1 MEFQR
6 VRDGD
11 GAVSWR
17 SGGVEVLLLPA
28 CGYSTREPVERAS
41 LGFSFARQR
50 GVHSISSDKLVDFD
64 RLPGSYALAPSGV
77 DMFSESDAGGE
88 YMVIRYEDSVIGSRM
103 QNPFDITRGANIEL
117 WKIVRTL
124 RSRLLSN
131 DADEE
136 AMSDLCLSVI
146 SAAALPAVPHSERR
160 EDEDA
165 VRRGLGIID
174 CSIFDEGFRVSLVA
188 QALGMAPVSFLRAF
202 RRLTGI
208 TPSAFVTERRLQRA
222 REMMRANRA
231 ASLSET
237 AAACGFSHQS
247 HMGQAFRHVLG
258 ITPGE
263 YRKQFR

>member
-1 MEFQR
+1 M
-6 VRDGD
+6 
-11 GAVSWR
+11 
-17 SGGVEVLLLPA
+17 LLPA

-50 GVHSISSDKLVDFD
+50 GAHSISSDKLVDFD
-64 RLPGSYALAPSGV
+64 RLPGSYALTPSGV

-88 YMVIRYEDSVIGSRM
+88 YLVIRYEDNVFGSRV
-103 QNPFDITRGANIEL
+103 QNPCDITRGANIDL

-131 DADEE
+131 DADEG
-136 AMSDLCLSVI
+136 AMTDLCLSVI
-146 SAAALPAVPHSERR
+146 AAAVPPAAPHSERR

-165 VRRGLGIID
+165 VRRGLGLID
-174 CSIFDEGFRVSLVA
+174 SSISDEGFRVSLVA
-188 QALGMAPVSFLRAF
+188 EALGMAPVSFLRAF
-202 RRLTGI
+202 RRFTGI
-208 TPSAFVTERRLQRA
+208 TPSAFVTERRLQHA

-231 ASLSET
+231 VSLSET

-247 HMGQAFRHVLG
+247 HMGLAFRHVLG

-263 YRKQFR
+263 YSKRLR